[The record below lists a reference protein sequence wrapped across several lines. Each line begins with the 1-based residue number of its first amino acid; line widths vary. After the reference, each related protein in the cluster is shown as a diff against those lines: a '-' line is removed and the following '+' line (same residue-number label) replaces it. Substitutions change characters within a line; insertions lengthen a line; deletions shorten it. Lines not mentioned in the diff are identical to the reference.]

1 MILAHLENRPMTPTA
16 VLQARLARGWPCGWA
31 RSEQKKEPSG
41 DGEAVGVLLI
51 FLGTNKNLSES
62 QDTKAPG
69 AKHLSLN
76 LSSSDSDELEFQT

>member
-16 VLQARLARGWPCGWA
+16 VLEAGHADGPG
-31 RSEQKKEPSG
+31 RSKQKGPSG
-41 DGEAVGVLLI
+41 GGEPVGALLI
-51 FLGTNKNLSES
+51 FLGTKKTSSES

>member
-16 VLQARLARGWPCGWA
+16 VLQARLARGWPRGWA

-51 FLGTNKNLSES
+51 FLGTKKNLSES

>member
-16 VLQARLARGWPCGWA
+16 VLQARLARGWPRGWA
-31 RSEQKKEPSG
+31 RSEQKKGPSG
-41 DGEAVGVLLI
+41 DGEPVGALLI
-51 FLGTNKNLSES
+51 FLGTKKTSSES
-62 QDTKAPG
+62 QDTRAPG